1 MADPRAVLTERL
13 DHCRQSLDRLIADV
27 RHMSDGEVQEPSR
40 LPGWS
45 RGHVLTHIA
54 RNADGMANLADWAI
68 SGDPHPM
75 YPSRDSRDAGI
86 EAGAGR
92 SSAAIAADL
101 ATSGERYTD
110 AWQRVAELDDAD
122 LAAALER
129 PMHLGAP
136 SPHAPTI
143 TGGTAPLA
151 RRREIELHRVD
162 LGLAEYTGATWPADF
177 AAELLDTVAPT
188 RSSVDGLAGVARL
201 VDDDGT
207 SWQLASGPTG
217 LTLQGPTWMLALWL
231 TGRRVDA
238 PTLIAIDEH
247 GAAQVVPVAPAWG

>member
-1 MADPRAVLTERL
+1 MADLRAALLQRL
-13 DHCRQSLDRLIADV
+13 DHCQQSLTSLKAHVSALPDDAITA
-27 RHMSDGEVQEPSR
+27 PSR
-40 LPGWS
+40 LPGWT

-68 SGDPHPM
+68 SGDPYPM

-101 ATSGERYTD
+101 ATSGERYAD

-177 AAELLDTVAPT
+177 PSELLDTIAPT
-188 RSSVDGLAGVARL
+188 RSSADGLAGVARL
-201 VDDDGT
+201 VDDDGA

-217 LTLQGPTWMLALWL
+217 LTVQGPTWMLALWL

-238 PTLIAIDEH
+238 STLIAIDEH
-247 GAAQVVPVAPAWG
+247 GAAQDVPEAPAWV